1 MKSLGTYFLL
11 ANQSIRD
18 AIALIDAGAAKIGLV
33 VDESDRL
40 LGIVGDGDVRR
51 GLLRGECLESA
62 VASVM
67 NTSFKWLPINADGPH
82 IYEFMRHHNLFQVP
96 MLDVEG
102 RVVGLRLLEEFI
114 QAPARLN
121 AVVLMAGGKGERLR
135 PLTDNCP
142 KPMLKIGNKPMLEI
156 ILEGCIASGFNN
168 FFISVNYLKDQIID
182 HFGDGAK
189 WGVNINYLIE
199 EQALGTGGSLGLLP
213 PISDSSLLIIN
224 GDVLTK
230 VDFEGLIQFHNQE
243 NAALTIGIREHI
255 TQIPYGVVQISDSRV
270 QSIEEKPL
278 IRSFINAGIYVL
290 RPDLLEML
298 TPNNYCDMPDLAKK
312 VIQMGGLVNGFP
324 IHEYWLDIGHKD
336 TFERAHDEW

>member
-1 MKSLGTYFLL
+1 MKSLRAYFLFS
-11 ANQSIRD
+11 NQDIRD
-18 AIALIDAGAAKIGLV
+18 AIAIIDAGAAKIGLV
-33 VDESDRL
+33 VDEFDRL

-51 GLLRGECLESA
+51 GLLRGESLESV
-62 VASVM
+62 VASIM
-67 NTSFKWLPINADGPH
+67 NTSFKWLPINADGPF
-82 IYEFMRHHNLFQVP
+82 IYEFMCQHNLFQVP

-156 ILEGCIASGFNN
+156 ILQRCIASGFKN
-168 FFISVNYLKDQIID
+168 FFISVNYLKEQIID

-199 EQALGTGGSLGLLP
+199 EQALGTVGSLGLLP
-213 PISDSSLLIIN
+213 PITDSSLLIIN
-224 GDVLTK
+224 GDVLSK

-255 TQIPYGVVQISDSRV
+255 TQVPYGVVQISDSRV
-270 QSIEEKPL
+270 LSIEEKPL

-290 RPDLLEML
+290 HPDLLKML
-298 TPNNYCDMPDLAKK
+298 TPSIYCDMPDLAKK
-312 VIQMGGLVNGFP
+312 IIQMGGLVNGFP